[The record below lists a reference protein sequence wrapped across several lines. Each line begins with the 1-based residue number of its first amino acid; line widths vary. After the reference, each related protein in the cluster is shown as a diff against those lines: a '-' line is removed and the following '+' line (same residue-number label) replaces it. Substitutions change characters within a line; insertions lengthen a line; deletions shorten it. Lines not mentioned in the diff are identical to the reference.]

1 MTATTVRPDPHA
13 ASRRELEAALR
24 QIRAAL
30 ERCIANRSVEGR
42 DASWVTTAETPS
54 PGRLLADEP
63 HAVPAT
69 LAELRRAFGLSR
81 FESEVLMLCAS
92 VELDGLFP
100 ALCAAAQGDPRRVS
114 PTFGLALAA
123 LPDAHW
129 SALSPDGPLRYWRLI
144 EVGEG
149 PTLAASPLRLDERIL
164 HFLVGLSYQDERLA
178 GSIEPV
184 AAPPRLPA
192 SYRALAERIATT
204 WSAGAGD
211 GGWPVVQLCGPES
224 TAKRGIAAVACAA
237 LGLKLHSLSASAVPT
252 TVTERETLVRLWQ
265 REAVLGGAALLLD
278 AEEGEPPDGGQ
289 SARAFLERLG
299 GPTLMATR
307 DRQPARSRPAL
318 YLEVPPLPADEQR
331 GLWRVALDRY
341 GPALNGQIDTLVTHF
356 DLGLGE
362 IEAASRQALHALPN
376 GGAGEAVL
384 ALPPILWEACRAQAR
399 PRLDDLAQQIE
410 PAADWG
416 DLVLPR
422 AQRQLLADLVAHVR
436 QRSTVYEA
444 WGLGRAGQ
452 RGLGISALFAGPSG
466 TGKTMAAEVLGRTLK
481 LDVWRVDLSAVVSKY
496 IGDTERRLRRVFDAA
511 ESGGVIL
518 LFDEA
523 DALFGRRSE
532 VKDSHDRYANIEVSY
547 LLQRMEAYRGLA
559 ILTTNLKPALDP
571 AFLRRIRFVVEL
583 PFPDA
588 AQRAEI
594 WRRAFP
600 AETPTEGLDVEKLA
614 RLSVTGGN
622 IRNIALNAAFLAAD
636 AGQPVRM
643 AHLLRA
649 ARVECAKLERP
660 PVDAEVRGWV

>member
-1 MTATTVRPDPHA
+1 MTAATARLDPRVA
-13 ASRRELEAALR
+13 NQRQLEAALR
-24 QIRAAL
+24 ATRAAL
-30 ERCIANRSVEGR
+30 ERCIAARSSEAGDGPWRAVMESGTA
-42 DASWVTTAETPS
+42 DADAPPTVP
-54 PGRLLADEP
+54 LALD
-63 HAVPAT
+63 A
-69 LAELRRAFGLSR
+69 LRRAFSLSR
-81 FESEVLMLCAS
+81 FECEVLLLCAG
-92 VELDGLFP
+92 VELDGAFP
-100 ALCAAAQGDPRRVS
+100 ALCAAAQGDLRRTA

-129 SALSPDGPLRYWRLI
+129 SALAPDGALRRWRLVD
-144 EVGEG
+144 VGDG
-149 PTLAASPLRLDERIL
+149 PMLTASPLRLDERIL
-164 HFLVGLSYQDERLA
+164 HFLVGLSYLDDRLA
-178 GSIEPV
+178 GLVEP
-184 AAPPRLPA
+184 ATTPARLPE
-192 SYRALAERIATT
+192 SYRGLADRIAAC
-204 WSAGAGD
+204 WSAEAAS
-211 GGWPVVQLCGPES
+211 GGWPVVELCGPENA
-224 TAKRGIAAVACAA
+224 AKRGIAATACAA
-237 LGLKLHSLSASAVPT
+237 LGLKPYTLSAGAVPAAPP
-252 TVTERETLVRLWQ
+252 ERETVTRLWQ
-265 REAVLGGAALLLD
+265 REAVLSGAALLLD
-278 AEEGEPPDGGQ
+278 AEDGEMPDGGQ
-289 SARAFLERLG
+289 SARAFVERLG
-299 GPTLMATR
+299 GPTVIATR
-307 DRQPARSRPAL
+307 DRLPIRSRPLL
-318 YLEVPPLPADEQR
+318 YLDVPPLSADEQR
-331 GLWRVALDRY
+331 SLWRVALHEY
-341 GPALNGQIDTLVTHF
+341 GPALNGQVDTLVTHF
-356 DLGLGE
+356 DLGLGD
-362 IEAASRQALHALPN
+362 IEAASRQALHALPI
-376 GGAGEAVL
+376 GGAVETL
-384 ALPPILWEACRAQAR
+384 QALPPILWEACRAQAR

-410 PAADWG
+410 PVADWD

-422 AQRQLLADLVAHVR
+422 AQRQLLTDVVAHVR

-444 WGLGRAGQ
+444 WGLGQQGQ

-466 TGKTMAAEVLGRTLK
+466 TGKTMAAEVLGRTLD

-571 AFLRRIRFVVEL
+571 AFLRRIRFVVEF

-600 AETPTEGLDVEKLA
+600 PATPTDGLDVEKLA

>member
-1 MTATTVRPDPHA
+1 MTAATTRPDPQVA
-13 ASRRELEAALR
+13 NQRQLEAALR
-24 QIRAAL
+24 VTRMAL
-30 ERCIANRSVEGR
+30 ERCIAERQSGSGEAPWRAVT
-42 DASWVTTAETPS
+42 ASERTSADVQMSMP
-54 PGRLLADEP
+54 LALV
-63 HAVPAT
+63 A
-69 LAELRRAFGLSR
+69 LRRAFGLSR
-81 FESEVLMLCAS
+81 FECEVLLLCAG
-92 VELDGLFP
+92 VELDGSFP
-100 ALCAAAQGDPRRVS
+100 PLCAAAQGDPRRTA
-114 PTFGLALAA
+114 PTFGLALAV
-123 LPDAHW
+123 LPEAHW
-129 SALSPDGPLRYWRLI
+129 SALAPDSPLRHWRLVEVGDGPML
-144 EVGEG
+144 
-149 PTLAASPLRLDERIL
+149 TASPLRLDERIL
-164 HFLVGLSYQDERLA
+164 HFLVGITYLDERLA
-178 GSIEPV
+178 GQVEPV
-184 AAPPRLPA
+184 TTPARLPD
-192 SYRALAERIATT
+192 SYRELADRIA
-204 WSAGAGD
+204 AGWTVDAAG
-211 GGWPVVQLCGPES
+211 GGWPVFQLCGPEAS
-224 TAKRGIAAVACAA
+224 AKRGIAATACAA
-237 LGLKLHSLSASAVPT
+237 LGLKLYALSPGAAPTVPL
-252 TVTERETLVRLWQ
+252 ERETLVRLWQ
-265 REAVLGGAALLLD
+265 REAVLGGAALLID
-278 AEEGEPPDGGQ
+278 AEDGELPDGGQ
-289 SARAFLERLG
+289 PARAFVERLG
-299 GPTLMATR
+299 GPTLIATR
-307 DRQPARSRPAL
+307 DRQPIRTRPAI
-318 YLEVPPLPADEQR
+318 YLDVPPLSADEQR
-331 GLWRVALDRY
+331 SLWRVALDEF
-341 GPALNGQIDTLVTHF
+341 GPALNGQVDTLVTHF
-356 DLGLGE
+356 DLGLGD
-362 IEAASRQALHALPN
+362 IEAASRQALHELPI
-376 GGAGEAVL
+376 GGAVETL
-384 ALPPILWEACRAQAR
+384 QALPPILWEACRAQAR

-410 PAADWG
+410 PAADWD

-422 AQRQLLADLVAHVR
+422 AQRQLLADVVAHVR

-466 TGKTMAAEVLGRTLK
+466 TGKTMAAEVLGRTLR

-571 AFLRRIRFVVEL
+571 AFLRRIRFLVEF

-594 WRRAFP
+594 WRRVFP
-600 AETPTEGLDVEKLA
+600 AATPTEGLDVEKLA

-643 AHLLRA
+643 THLLRA